1 MEEVQTHQT
10 CVSGVNVGVEKMIEE
25 EEEGVEDEDGELP
38 QCSPE

>member
-25 EEEGVEDEDGELP
+25 EEVVEDEDGELP